1 MLMLETTGRLLASE
15 QPLSARRN
23 KMSIVSSIKRHTI
36 NFLEYFVFFF
46 KTYWSVLIFYLLVGF
61 FFLSLN
67 SIFPQLPP
75 RLREFFSQVA
85 EAFLLAVPIGSLAS
99 YIMDENITLISNCN
113 ELGLAGIYLHKRQ
126 SQTEWIMRD
135 LLKQSTDVINKG
147 SDSIVRLASVVGKQ
161 FIHRDGNL
169 YSEVVSFLEC
179 LRGNEKHE
187 SSKLKVMLINPFS
200 HLAFSRAESEE
211 FKESSES
218 LSPGKYIAATWGS
231 LLFQDALISFS
242 QLLQLQAKYPRN
254 IDVRYVDY
262 MPIFILTNQVQS
274 VISPI
279 TFSAS
284 KMTSGNWYGRMPV
297 YHYAEHLQFMSE
309 AINHFD
315 YLWIR
320 GKSLEQLID
329 DLKTPIFMEGVPDDN
344 RQAVLLLR
352 SKFLEEIENDIT
364 T

>member
-1 MLMLETTGRLLASE
+1 
-15 QPLSARRN
+15 
-23 KMSIVSSIKRHTI
+23 
-36 NFLEYFVFFF
+36 
-46 KTYWSVLIFYLLVGF
+46 
-61 FFLSLN
+61 
-67 SIFPQLPP
+67 
-75 RLREFFSQVA
+75 
-85 EAFLLAVPIGSLAS
+85 
-99 YIMDENITLISNCN
+99 
-113 ELGLAGIYLHKRQ
+113 
-126 SQTEWIMRD
+126 
-135 LLKQSTDVINKG
+135 
-147 SDSIVRLASVVGKQ
+147 
-161 FIHRDGNL
+161 
-169 YSEVVSFLEC
+169 
-179 LRGNEKHE
+179 
-187 SSKLKVMLINPFS
+187 
-200 HLAFSRAESEE
+200 
-211 FKESSES
+211 